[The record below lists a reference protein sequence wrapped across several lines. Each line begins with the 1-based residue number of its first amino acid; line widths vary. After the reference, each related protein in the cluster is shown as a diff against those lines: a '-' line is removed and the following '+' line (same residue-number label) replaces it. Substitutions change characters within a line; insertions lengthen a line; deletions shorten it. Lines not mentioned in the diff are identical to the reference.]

1 MWVARA
7 DSGYLFGGLTQ
18 HCVET
23 LRGVP
28 MLIES
33 TDPRVRQ
40 RLLPDT
46 YERADDEQEWRA
58 TAVPELERL
67 FLSRAQLVRR
77 DLQQMKKLDNLD
89 SWVLLIPDQHANAWL
104 SSLNAAR
111 LALYAL
117 NDLKP
122 EHLERNGLERAL
134 PKQQAALLR
143 IHFLAEIQS
152 VLLGDLQFDDDDGG
166 DAADFD
172 VCPPP

>member
-7 DSGYLFGGLTQ
+7 DSGFLFGGLTQ
-18 HCVET
+18 YCVET

-33 TDPRVRQ
+33 TDPRVRR

-46 YERADDEQEWRA
+46 YEKVDDQEEWRD

-77 DLQQMKKLDNLD
+77 DLAMLKKLDNLD
-89 SWVLLIPDQHANAWL
+89 SWVLLIPDVHANAWL

-111 LALYAL
+111 LALYVL
-117 NDLKP
+117 NDLRP
-122 EHLERNGLERAL
+122 DHLERDGIEQAS

-152 VLLGDLQFDDDDGG
+152 VLLGDIDLDTESDRID
-166 DAADFD
+166 
-172 VCPPP
+172 CPTE

>member
-7 DSGYLFGGLTQ
+7 DNGFLFGGLT
-18 HCVET
+18 HYCVDT

-33 TDPRVRQ
+33 RDIRVRQ

-46 YERADDEQEWRA
+46 YAESDDQQDWID

-77 DLQQMKKLDNLD
+77 DLEKLKKLDQVD
-89 SWVLLIPDQHANAWL
+89 SWVLLIPDQHCNAWL

-117 NDLKP
+117 NDLMP
-122 EHLERNGLERAL
+122 QHLERDGLHLAT

-143 IHFLAEIQS
+143 IHFLAEVQS
-152 VLLGDLQFDDDDGG
+152 VLLGDIEFEDEVETGE
-166 DAADFD
+166 
-172 VCPPP
+172 CPEP